1 MKAIVSIIAL
11 VFAST
16 VMAETIK
23 SDVFNTNINIKKES
37 IKCSLLARKLKMKL
51 NGLEAL
57 GKFGKKYF
65 RSIRKYNES
74 CKTVRGRLL
83 EQLDERRGPLDAK
96 ILVIEKEITRTVW
109 RDDRDFGRYDY
120 GRMGRFDDFGRY
132 DYGRMGRFDDYVRES
147 YPVCETFSIKKVN
160 IELTQITLENL
171 PIEVKR
177 EEEKYLGFN
186 WGPCR

>member
-120 GRMGRFDDFGRY
+120 GRMGRFDD
-132 DYGRMGRFDDYVRES
+132 YVRES

-177 EEEKYLGFN
+177 EEEKYLGFS